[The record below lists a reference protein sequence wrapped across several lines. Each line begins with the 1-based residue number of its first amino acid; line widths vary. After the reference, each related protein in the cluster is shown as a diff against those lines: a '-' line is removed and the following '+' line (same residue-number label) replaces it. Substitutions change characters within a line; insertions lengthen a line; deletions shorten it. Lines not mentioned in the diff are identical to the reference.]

1 MSGTTEDQDDKVLVP
16 DGPDIEVEVVDDT
29 PEADR
34 ERTRRPEGKQADIP
48 EDQEIAGYAVDAQK
62 RIQKMRYEFH
72 EERRAKEEVERQ
84 NSEALRLLK
93 HYQQEVTKLRGFAR
107 DRDKEALHGARTTIE
122 QQIAAATRDLKEA
135 FTSGDTDK
143 FAEAQNKV
151 NRLTVHSER
160 LRMTQPMIP
169 EEPEPEPQAPQ
180 ENFGGMRGEART
192 VSEAAASP
200 DAKAVAWGATNPW
213 FGKDQVLTGMAYGIH
228 AKLAEDGD
236 IAIGSDLYY
245 QTLDRELRRMAPQ
258 SFRDGDSS
266 PRASTNGAQAL
277 ANGGRVSS
285 VGRSSASP
293 GNRKVVRI
301 TASQAAVA
309 KKLGISAEQ
318 YAAEVMKLGT

>member
-1 MSGTTEDQDDKVLVP
+1 MSGTTDDQDDKILVP
-16 DGPDIEVEVVDDT
+16 DGPDIDVEVVDDT
-29 PEADR
+29 PADDR
-34 ERTRRPEGKQADIP
+34 GRTRRPEGQPADIP
-48 EDQEIAGYAVDAQK
+48 EDEEIATYAESARK

-93 HYQQEVTKLRGFAR
+93 HYQTEVTKLRGFAR

-122 QQIAAATRDLKEA
+122 EQIAAATRDLKEA
-135 FTSGDTDK
+135 FTNGDTDK

-160 LRMTQPMIP
+160 LRMTQPTFRDEP
-169 EEPEPEPQAPQ
+169 DPEPPPAQ

-192 VSEAAASP
+192 VSDAVASP
-200 DAKAVAWGATNPW
+200 DAKAVAWGADNPW

-228 AKLAEDGD
+228 AKLAEDGNV
-236 IAIGSDLYY
+236 AIGSDLYY
-245 QTLDRELRRMAPQ
+245 ETLDRELRRMAPQ
-258 SFRDGDSS
+258 SFQSNGSS
-266 PRASTNGAQAL
+266 PRATPNGASYAT
-277 ANGGRVSS
+277 GGRVSS
-285 VGRSSASP
+285 VGRSSSP
-293 GNRKVVRI
+293 AGRKVVRI

>member
-1 MSGTTEDQDDKVLVP
+1 MSGTIDDQDDKVLVP
-16 DGPDIEVEVVDDT
+16 DGPDIDVEVVDDT
-29 PEADR
+29 PEDDR
-34 ERTRRPEGKQADIP
+34 GRTRRPEGQPADIP
-48 EDQEIAGYAVDAQK
+48 EDEEIATYAADARK

-84 NSEALRLLK
+84 NGEALRLLK
-93 HYQQEVTKLRGFAR
+93 HYQSEVTKLRGFAR

-122 QQIAAATRDLKEA
+122 EQIAAATRDLKEA

-169 EEPEPEPQAPQ
+169 EEPEPQQQAPQ
-180 ENFGGMRGEART
+180 ESFGGMRGDART
-192 VSEAAASP
+192 VAEAVASP
-200 DAKAVAWGATNPW
+200 DAKAVSWGANNPW
-213 FGKDQVLTGMAYGIH
+213 FGKDQTLTGLAYGIH
-228 AKLAEDGD
+228 AQLAEDGNV
-236 IAIGSDLYY
+236 AIGSDLYY
-245 QTLDRELRRMAPQ
+245 QTLDRELRRVAPQ
-258 SFRDGDSS
+258 AFRDDASS
-266 PRASTNGAQAL
+266 SRANGNGASL
-277 ANGGRVSS
+277 ASGGRVSS

-293 GNRKVVRI
+293 ASRRVVRI